1 MKKEFKSDSHGEA
14 WRGGRIRGCLLDTE
28 HLGSFRFLTWG
39 WKSTGPRTCGWAV
52 VAFSGGDWGIVPN
65 GSRSQSTRPAVKGSE
80 AMVSSGR
87 SFRLR
92 LVVKA
97 DGIPPGLM
105 RPQPRGEL
113 PPWFQQSCSLSMD
126 MFSQWL
132 EDANE
137 LTASSSLAMLLANK
151 NFYYYILSLL
161 IPDVL
166 HLKFYWVWYQYGY
179 HRLLLVGTCLF

>member
-14 WRGGRIRGCLLDTE
+14 WGGGRIRGCLPDTE

-39 WKSTGPRTCGWAV
+39 WKSMGPKTCGWAA

-65 GSRSQSTRPAVKGSE
+65 SSRSQSTRPAVKGSE
-80 AMVSSGR
+80 AMVSLGR
-87 SFRLR
+87 SFCLR
-92 LVVKA
+92 PVVKG
-97 DGIPPGLM
+97 DGTPPGWCIL
-105 RPQPRGEL
+105 RQGVSFPLGFNRAAPF
-113 PPWFQQSCSLSMD
+113 PWTCFRNDLKIQMN
-126 MFSQWL
+126 WRH
-132 EDANE
+132 
-137 LTASSSLAMLLANK
+137 LLHLLCCWQIET
-151 NFYYYILSLL
+151 YYYIVSLL